1 MRASYDSLCLKVK
14 SLLEQDPFSGH
25 VFVFINRRRTSVK
38 CLCYDGTGLVW
49 FAREWSK
56 VHSAESTHSTNE
68 RLS

>member
-38 CLCYDGTGLVW
+38 CLCYDGHRSSFGLQENG
-49 FAREWSK
+49 ARYIQPNQP
-56 VHSAESTHSTNE
+56 TLQT
-68 RLS
+68 RD